1 MSLDAMG
8 RRLLHREVLGEMP
21 LEDPGA
27 IFERRASEQ
36 YGFEPDVSVFEP
48 GATATV
54 ETAAAELGCDPARI
68 VASIVCSVDD
78 AVVVALVGGDR
89 QVDMNELAKV
99 HGGSAA
105 SLADPE
111 TVEQTTGYP
120 VGGVPPLG
128 HDTDLPTYLDERVL
142 SYETVYPAAGT
153 AERLFEIDPKRLRD
167 LTDATVAAFTTD

>member
-1 MSLDAMG
+1 MT
-8 RRLLHREVLGEMP
+8 

-27 IFERRASEQ
+27 AFERRARER
-36 YGFEPDVSVFEP
+36 YGFEPNVSVFEP

-68 VASIVCSVDD
+68 VASIVCTVDD
-78 AVVVALVGGDR
+78 SVVVALVGGDR
-89 QVDMNELAKV
+89 QVDMDQLAAV
-99 HGGSAA
+99 HGGREA
-105 SLADPE
+105 SLANPE
-111 TVEQTTGYP
+111 TVESSTGYP

-142 SYETVYPAAGT
+142 RYATVYPAAGT
-153 AERLFEIDPKRLRD
+153 AERLFEIDPTQLRD